1 MTAYYNPNAPKKSA
15 NLSINSDLIVQ
26 AKALKINLS
35 KLLEEKLAIAIAVQ
49 KEELWLQENK
59 EAIENYNE
67 HVSQKGLFSDRLRR
81 F

>member
-15 NLSINSDLIVQ
+15 NLSINSDLIQQ

-35 KLLEEKLAIAIAVQ
+35 KLLEEKLAQTIAAQ
-49 KEELWLQENK
+49 KESVWIDENK
-59 EAIENYNE
+59 EAIEEYNDR
-67 HVSQKGLFSDRLRR
+67 VSKSGVFSDRLRR

>member
-1 MTAYYNPNAPKKSA
+1 MTAYYNPNAPKKSS
-15 NLSINSDLIVQ
+15 NLSINSDLILQ

-59 EAIENYNE
+59 EAIESYNE

>member
-1 MTAYYNPNAPKKSA
+1 MIA
-15 NLSINSDLIVQ
+15 Q
-26 AKALKINLS
+26 AKALKVNLS
-35 KLLEEKLAIAIAVQ
+35 KLLEKKLVITIAAQ

-67 HVSQKGLFSDRLRR
+67 HVSKKGTFSDGLRR

>member
-15 NLSINSDLIVQ
+15 NLSINSDLIQQ

-35 KLLEEKLAIAIAVQ
+35 KLLEEKLIQTIASQ
-49 KEELWLQENK
+49 KESLWLQENK
-59 EAIENYNE
+59 EAIEEYNE
-67 HVSQKGLFSDRLRR
+67 RISKKGTFSDRLRR

>member
-1 MTAYYNPNAPKKSA
+1 MTAYYNPNAPKRSA

-49 KEELWLQENK
+49 KEELWFQENK
-59 EAIENYNE
+59 EAIESYNE
-67 HVSQKGLFSDRLRR
+67 HVAQKGLFSDRLRR

>member
-1 MTAYYNPNAPKKSA
+1 M
-15 NLSINSDLIVQ
+15 SINSNLVVQ

-35 KLLEEKLAIAIAVQ
+35 KLLEEKLAIIIAAQ

-59 EAIENYNE
+59 KAIENYNE
-67 HVSQKGLFSDRLRR
+67 RITQKGLFSDRLRR